1 MKATRLCLSPVG
13 LQHGMAA
20 AVGGVR
26 KLISA
31 NHPVQSVVSVA
42 LAHSQGQFLCTSS
55 RETCLQLGS
64 NGVSHGIWKVV
75 ALIWIFTSLGLVI
88 CSAER

>member
-1 MKATRLCLSPVG
+1 MKATPLCLSPVG

-20 AVGGVR
+20 AVDGIR
-26 KLISA
+26 RLISA
-31 NHPVQSVVSVA
+31 KHPTQSVASVA

-64 NGVSHGIWKVV
+64 NGVRHGIWRVV

-88 CSAER
+88 